1 MRLGYFMMPLHPP
14 GSDLGETLK
23 HDLRQIER
31 LDRLGFTEAWIGE
44 HFTAEWE
51 NIPAPDLFIA
61 AALQRTERIVFGTG
75 VSCMPNH
82 SPFVLAHRIAQ
93 LDQMA
98 QGRFMWG
105 VGAGSFIGDMEMV
118 GIDRKSGYQRDLTG
132 DAIDL
137 VIKLWTDPEPGH
149 YEQHNWSFNVPTPD
163 LEIGKH
169 VHVRPFQKPHPPIAV
184 AGTSASSETLGH
196 AGARGWLPM
205 SSSLAAPRLLRS
217 HWDSYEQGALNAGR
231 TPSRT
236 AWRISRDVHVAE
248 TNELAR
254 QEALDGAIGRDFRGY
269 FLRSARQAG
278 RLSMMKH
285 DESLPD
291 DAVTPEYLVDNHWIV
306 GDPETV
312 ARKIRSLYDLVGGFG
327 TLLVIAHEWPDRA
340 LWNRSMT
347 LLASDVL
354 PRLADLGIEAKATA
368 AAR

>member
-14 GSDLGETLK
+14 GSDLGKTLQ
-23 HDLRQIER
+23 HDLRQVER
-31 LDRLGFTEAWIGE
+31 LDQLGFAEAWIGE

-118 GIDRKSGYQRDLTG
+118 GIDRKSGYQRQLTG

-137 VIKLWTDPEPGH
+137 VLKIWDDPEPGL
-149 YEQHNWSFNVPTPD
+149 YEQHNWRFNVPTPD
-163 LEIGKH
+163 LWIGKH
-169 VHVRPFQKPHPPIAV
+169 VHVRPYQQPHPPIAV
-184 AGTSASSETLGH
+184 AGTSPGSETLTM

-205 SSSLAAPRLLRS
+205 SSSLASARLLRS
-217 HWDSYEQGALNAGR
+217 HWAGFEQGARTAGR
-231 TPSRT
+231 TADRGT
-236 AWRISRDVHVAE
+236 WRISRDVHVAE
-248 TNELAR
+248 TTEQAR

-291 DAVTPEYLVDNHWIV
+291 DAVTPEYLVDNHWLV
-306 GDPETV
+306 GSPDEV
-312 ARKIRSLYDLVGGFG
+312 ARKIRALYEMVGGFG
-327 TLLVIAHEWPDRA
+327 TLLVIAHDWPDPSV
-340 LWNRSMT
+340 WDRSMT
-347 LLASDVL
+347 LLANEVI
-354 PRLADLGIEAKATA
+354 PRLATSVPLGATA
-368 AAR
+368 LA

>member
-14 GSDLGETLK
+14 GSDLGRTLQ
-23 HDLRQIER
+23 HDLRQVIR
-31 LDRLGFTEAWIGE
+31 LDQLGYAEVWVGE

-61 AALQRTERIVFGTG
+61 AALQHTQRIVFGTG

-118 GIDRKSGYQRDLTG
+118 GIDRRSGYQRQLTG

-137 VIKLWTDPEPGH
+137 VLKLWTDPEPGL
-149 YEQHNWSFNVPTPD
+149 YEQHNWRFTVPVPD
-163 LEIGKH
+163 DEIAKH
-169 VHVRPFQKPHPPIAV
+169 VHVQPFQKPHPPIAV
-184 AGTSASSETLGH
+184 AGTSPKSETLAI
-196 AGARGWLPM
+196 AGERGWIPM

-217 HWDSYEQGALNAGR
+217 HWASVEQGARAAGR
-231 TPSRT
+231 PADRAT
-236 AWRISRDVHVAE
+236 WRISRDVHVAE
-248 TNELAR
+248 TTEQAR
-254 QEALDGAIGRDFRGY
+254 REALDGAIGRDFRGY

-306 GDPETV
+306 GDPTEV
-312 ARKIRSLYDLVGGFG
+312 AHKIRTLYERVGGFG
-327 TLLVIAHEWPDRA
+327 TLLVIAHDWPDPA
-340 LWNRSMT
+340 VWDRSMT
-347 LLASDVL
+347 LLATEVL
-354 PRLADLGIEAKATA
+354 PQLADLGIAATA
-368 AAR
+368 TA